1 MRTFAARP
9 VLPEPGSGV
18 ALAVRRARGAPLS
31 AMSEQRLRLDK
42 WLWYARLYKSRTL
55 ATGAC
60 GTGRMRV
67 NGVPIAKAH
76 QAVKAGDVLTFPQG
90 PHIRVIRVLSLGVRR
105 GPASEARLLYEDLA
119 PAGASE
125 PARQSIGHRTQ

>member
-1 MRTFAARP
+1 MN
-9 VLPEPGSGV
+9 
-18 ALAVRRARGAPLS
+18 
-31 AMSEQRLRLDK
+31 EQRLRLDK
-42 WLWYARLYKSRTL
+42 WLWYARFYKSRTL
-55 ATGAC
+55 ASGAC
-60 GTGRMRV
+60 ATRRMRV

-119 PAGASE
+119 PAVAFE
-125 PARQSIGHRTQ
+125 PARRSIGQRTEHPG